1 MAASEKIM
9 GQLHEQ
15 FAHYLMSLMNQ
26 TGTDD
31 EGNEY
36 KIPMTAAEAA
46 VLRAFLKDNNIQADP
61 DASTDIRA
69 LDAQLRKA
77 TDGSVTGAEMDAI
90 MEEFRNIS
98 AVGGVQ

>member
-1 MAASEKIM
+1 MAASEKLM

-15 FAHYLMSLMNQ
+15 FAMYLMSLMNQ
-26 TGTDD
+26 TGIDE

-61 DASTDIRA
+61 DATADLRV
-69 LDAQLRKA
+69 LDAHLRHV
-77 TDGSVTGAEMDAI
+77 TDGTVSEAEMAAI
-90 MEEFRNIS
+90 MADFERAAGETM
-98 AVGGVQ
+98 Q